1 MTDWQERMHEEARQ
15 LGGKILGATAML
27 ASPAYLDLTEVERRL
42 LTNQVTH
49 MLGYQYILNERIA
62 LYRGETE

>member
-1 MTDWQERMHEEARQ
+1 MTDWQERMYEESRQ
-15 LGGKILGATAML
+15 LGEKIAGATAML
-27 ASPAYLDLTEVERRL
+27 ASPKYLNLTEIERRL

>member
-15 LGGKILGATAML
+15 LGAKIAGATTML

-62 LYRGETE
+62 LYKEETK

>member
-1 MTDWQERMHEEARQ
+1 MRTERRQ
-15 LGGKILGATAML
+15 LGAKILGATAML
-27 ASPAYLDLTEVERRL
+27 ASPAYLDLTELERRL

-62 LYRGETE
+62 LYRGETK

>member
-1 MTDWQERMHEEARQ
+1 MTDWQERLYEESRQ
-15 LGGKILGATAML
+15 LGAKILGATAML
-27 ASPAYLDLTEVERRL
+27 ASPSYLDLTEIERRL

-62 LYRGETE
+62 LYKEETK

>member
-1 MTDWQERMHEEARQ
+1 MHEEARQ
-15 LGGKILGATAML
+15 LGAKISEATAML
-27 ASPAYLDLTEVERRL
+27 SMDAYFDLTEAERRL

-62 LYRGETE
+62 LYRGETK

>member
-1 MTDWQERMHEEARQ
+1 MTDWQDQMHDEARQ
-15 LGGKILGATAML
+15 LGAKILGATAML
-27 ASPAYLDLTEVERRL
+27 ASPAYLDLTELERRL

-62 LYRGETE
+62 LYRGETK

>member
-15 LGGKILGATAML
+15 LGAKIAGVTTML

-49 MLGYQYILNERIA
+49 MLRYQYILNEHIA
-62 LYRGETE
+62 LYKEETK

>member
-15 LGGKILGATAML
+15 LGAKILGATAML
-27 ASPAYLDLTEVERRL
+27 ASPAYLDLTELERRL

-49 MLGYQYILNERIA
+49 MLGYQYTLNERIA

>member
-15 LGGKILGATAML
+15 LGAKILGAMAML
-27 ASPAYLDLTEVERRL
+27 SSPTYLDLTEVERRL

-62 LYRGETE
+62 LYKEETK